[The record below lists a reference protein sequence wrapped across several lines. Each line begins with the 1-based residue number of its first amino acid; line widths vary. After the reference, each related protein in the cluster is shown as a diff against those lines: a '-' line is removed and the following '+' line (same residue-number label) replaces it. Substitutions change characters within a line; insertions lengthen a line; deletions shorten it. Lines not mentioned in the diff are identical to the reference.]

1 MKKQFEH
8 ELNSAVYAAAA
19 VLNVSKIYL
28 WYQRPIAKA
37 TVNLG
42 LSSLVNLVVEFNK
55 KKEQNNP
62 NLNSSAKKTSTQN
75 SVAADE
81 AFDQFYQ
88 SIELDQVEIS
98 QKEFSIEN
106 SVEKEREFF
115 VYILKNHNFTNKT
128 RYDEFWFG
136 KRKELPHLYNLCLML
151 YNVPSSSAYV
161 ERFFS
166 ICGVV
171 NRKRAGNMSD
181 ETLINR
187 AFLKS
192 NLAILNE
199 MAD

>member
-1 MKKQFEH
+1 VKKQFEH

-62 NLNSSAKKTSTQN
+62 NLNSSAKKTSTQK

-106 SVEKEREFF
+106 SE
-115 VYILKNHNFTNKT
+115 
-128 RYDEFWFG
+128 
-136 KRKELPHLYNLCLML
+136 KRKELPHLYNLCLKL

-171 NRKRAGNMSD
+171 NRKRAGNMRESC
-181 ETLINR
+181 
-187 AFLKS
+187 FFKK
-192 NLAILNE
+192 
-199 MAD
+199 